1 MMSRLLITIV
11 LQGFLLQL
19 QFGTSF
25 SELSASLCGHAF
37 RNRCTCGKTRISDAE
52 PESFVVNCTNAGFTN
67 TSALEHLPMDTQHLI
82 FVGNNISV
90 LPGNIFGDQD
100 HTPNLKVVDMSNNAI
115 KEIRGKAYHHV
126 SSVEQLFLDHNEL
139 SLSPM
144 KSGVE
149 NHRHPRMF
157 SNFVNL
163 RSLHLTNAFRD
174 NSPSNLVNDLH
185 DIFVNS
191 NLSLL
196 IKLHLEQ
203 NELTGFSD
211 QMVFCD
217 LPSLMDLHLGDNFLR
232 GLHFNIT
239 CLHHLRFLDLQRNR
253 ITRLSKSDLAMLD
266 TFPARGQSLTVD
278 FSGNPFCDCQDLL
291 AWLKTTKVIVRRK
304 ESLSCTHSSAAQ
316 SNSKDDAY
324 QHVSC
329 TTLHTSVTSTSI
341 DNAAQG
347 FHSGTA
353 LSLVL
358 VSLAII
364 AFAILFIYRKRI
376 NFKPRGQ
383 GSLLDTVSRKVQYT
397 TIEHHEEEVDV

>member
-1 MMSRLLITIV
+1 MSRFLISVI

-19 QFGTSF
+19 QLAPS
-25 SELSASLCGHAF
+25 SLELSSSLCGHAF
-37 RNRCTCGKTRISDAE
+37 RNRCTCGKTRISDTE

-67 TSALEHLPMDTQHLI
+67 TSALSHLPIETQFLI

-126 SSVEQLFLDHNEL
+126 SSVERLILDHNEL
-139 SLSPM
+139 SLSPL

-157 SNFVNL
+157 SNFINL
-163 RSLHLTNAFRD
+163 RSLHLTNAFKD

-185 DIFVNS
+185 DIFLNS

-291 AWLKTTKVIVRRK
+291 AWLNTTKVIVRRK
-304 ESLSCTHSSAAQ
+304 ESLSCTHSSSVR
-316 SNSKDDAY
+316 SNTKDDAY
-324 QHVSC
+324 AHVSC
-329 TTLHTSVTSTSI
+329 TTLHTSATSKSE
-341 DNAAQG
+341 DNSEQS
-347 FHSGTA
+347 FHGGTA
-353 LSLVL
+353 LTLVL
-358 VSLAII
+358 LSLAGII
-364 AFAILFIYRKRI
+364 FLVLFVYRKRL
-376 NFKPRGQ
+376 NFKPHGQ
-383 GSLLDTVSRKVQYT
+383 RSLLDTVSRKVQYT